1 MYCDALLAPE
11 NKPIA
16 AVRAKP
22 LDATRV
28 QRKQLVA
35 FDGSPAA
42 MAALDYAIERARA
55 SHGIIHVV
63 NVQVAFVD
71 DVFVYRIHKHEGE
84 QVLKPAIARLKASGV
99 PFTTEVGFG
108 SAAEAIVRAASQED
122 CDVIVMGTRERT
134 GVAGFFSPSVSGR
147 VVRLSR
153 VPVTVVKHKVVATTH
168 EPRYAAAAASPLQT

>member
-11 NKPIA
+11 TRAIDA
-16 AVRAKP
+16 ARARP
-22 LDATRV
+22 LNATRV
-28 QRKQLVA
+28 QRKLLVA

-55 SHGIIHVV
+55 SHGMIHVV

-71 DVFVYRIHKHEGE
+71 DVFVYRIHRHEGE

-99 PFTTEVGFG
+99 AYTTEVGFG
-108 SAAEAIVRAASQED
+108 TAADAIVRAASQEE
-122 CDVIVMGTRERT
+122 CDVIVMGTRDRA

-153 VPVTVVKHKVVATTH
+153 VPVTVVKHTVVATTH
-168 EPRYAAAAASPLQT
+168 EPRYSAAAASPSQA